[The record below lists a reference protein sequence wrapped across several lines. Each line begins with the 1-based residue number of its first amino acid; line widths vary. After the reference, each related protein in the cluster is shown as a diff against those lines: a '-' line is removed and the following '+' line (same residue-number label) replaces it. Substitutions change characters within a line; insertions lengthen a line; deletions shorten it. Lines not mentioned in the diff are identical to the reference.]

1 MRFHN
6 LPHSKPSCQL
16 FLLAGFLAST
26 STLMASQLHVSNASA
41 LMNATKSAVAGDTIL
56 IAPGTYTGSTSQ
68 SGDPGNLP
76 NGTGYFW
83 VGNNGTAQH
92 PIVLVAQDPS
102 LPPLLQG
109 TSVSTGYVVHVTGDH
124 VVLKNLRLSTGDKVV
139 VFDNASH
146 AILEDCEVTNAGAE
160 LIHVRDSSSDVLI
173 RRNHIHNS
181 GKTTPN
187 YGEGIY
193 VGTDQARWGASDI
206 DSTGTVAPWWGD
218 KAVSEGY
225 GGYDWRVHH
234 TEIDCNLLEDIAA
247 EPLDIKEGTQW
258 TTVTRNVFMGDSI
271 GRKGGTAYYSYVGSF
286 IDQKGVKSTM
296 AGNTF
301 YDGNNPVDSNS
312 STGMSAY
319 CAEVKR
325 TFAHVPSSLT
335 PAANSG
341 PWFDAK
347 ASVDSNDCALANN
360 TVTKTVPADPRWS
373 CTSPAFDFHSP
384 VYQTPAGVA
393 KPSRHRMA
401 NKNRLVIDSEVR
413 GLSILTNSGRRV
425 SILGK

>member
-1 MRFHN
+1 MGAV
-6 LPHSKPSCQL
+6 C
-16 FLLAGFLAST
+16 LLALLCLPVASRAT
-26 STLMASQLHVSNASA
+26 QVRVSTASGLMSAAS
-41 LMNATKSAVAGDTIL
+41 SAVAGDTIL
-56 IAPGTYTGSTSQ
+56 IAPGTYTGNTSQ

-83 VGNNGTAQH
+83 VGNNGTPLH
-92 PIVLVAQDPS
+92 PIVLVAQDPA

-146 AILEDCEVTNAGAE
+146 AILEDCEITNAGAE
-160 LIHVRDSSSDVLI
+160 LIHVRDSSSNVLI

-181 GKTTPN
+181 GRTTPN

-193 VGTDQARWGASDI
+193 VGTDQARWGAAGI
-206 DSTGTVAPWWGD
+206 DTTGTVAPWWGD

-234 TEIDCNLLEDIAA
+234 TSVDCNLLEDIAA

-258 TTVTRNVFMGDSI
+258 TSVTRNVFMGDSI

-296 AGNTF
+296 TGNTF
-301 YDGNNPVDSNS
+301 YDGNNPVDPNS

-325 TFAHVPSSLT
+325 TFAHVPTDLT
-335 PAANSG
+335 PSFHSG

-347 ASVDSNDCALANN
+347 IPADSNDCALANN
-360 TVTKTVPADPRWS
+360 TVTKSLPPDPRS
-373 CTSPAFDFHSP
+373 TCPTARFDFHSP
-384 VYQTPAGVA
+384 DYGSASSVLVA
-393 KPSRHRMA
+393 PRDRLRQGSL
-401 NKNRLVIDSEVR
+401 LVIDLKTAT
-413 GLSILTNSGRRV
+413 LSVAMPDGSRHSIGGRIRMNFRE
-425 SILGK
+425 